1 MHTVYLVSVPAFD
14 AAETD
19 ATEPTILGRPLA
31 GPIVRDW
38 VAEVGASCKT
48 RAMKELSPAYLSAL
62 AGQLGTLSAFLGGFA
77 ATFLATLLTL
87 TRRDRL
93 LTVCIGL
100 SVTSAVA
107 FIVTVVAATMVTAVN
122 HPDAPTIVT
131 ASTAGLSRILM
142 TLGFY
147 LGTLSL
153 LATLG
158 CSGSLHSRG
167 VGRVTAFA
175 ASMGALAVIAMT
187 IRIN

>member
-1 MHTVYLVSVPAFD
+1 
-14 AAETD
+14 
-19 ATEPTILGRPLA
+19 
-31 GPIVRDW
+31 
-38 VAEVGASCKT
+38 
-48 RAMKELSPAYLSAL
+48 MKELSPSYLSAL

-87 TRRDRL
+87 NRRDRII
-93 LTVCIGL
+93 TVSIGL

-122 HPDAPTIVT
+122 HPDAPAIVA

-158 CSGSLHSRG
+158 CSGFLHSRS
-167 VGRVTAFA
+167 VGRLTSGAALVGAF
-175 ASMGALAVIAMT
+175 SVLAMT
-187 IRIN
+187 IRLN